1 MRQDIDASKRM
12 TVKEFL
18 EAIMNLEETIY
29 EIQITNKFKKSL
41 DLSYRRNLDLKLLKD
56 VTHTLAKGEKLE
68 AKHRPHTLEG
78 FKTVVWERLDF
89 ASCFYP
95 IFGSVNNCYSSIC
108 YIFQSLFQ
116 TGFFTGCQTK
126 RLYYSN
132 HLLCLFILS
141 IVF

>member
-29 EIQITNKFKKSL
+29 EIQITNRFKKSL

-78 FKTVVWERLDF
+78 FKTVVWECHVKPDWLLLWQHTDDGLILILLDT
-89 ASCFYP
+89 
-95 IFGSVNNCYSSIC
+95 GSHSD
-108 YIFQSLFQ
+108 LF
-116 TGFFTGCQTK
+116 
-126 RLYYSN
+126 
-132 HLLCLFILS
+132 
-141 IVF
+141 